1 MVRLGGTF
9 RRIVPD
15 ADVVRL
21 VVPARP
27 EFLRLARVTAAGLAV
42 RFGFVYDE
50 VEDIRLGVDEICFAA
65 LGGRERDGTVEITFR
80 VAPQVIVVEGTG
92 TFSDPGA
99 APGINE
105 LSRLV
110 LAAVADEHDVKVT
123 ARHVEFRLVKR
134 HPDRAASA

>member
-1 MVRLGGTF
+1 MGGTF

-50 VEDIRLGVDEICFAA
+50 VEDIINASDFIAM
-65 LGGRERDGTVEITFR
+65 T
-80 VAPQVIVVEGTG
+80 EGAQLL
-92 TFSDPGA
+92 F
-99 APGINE
+99 I
-105 LSRLV
+105 
-110 LAAVADEHDVKVT
+110 
-123 ARHVEFRLVKR
+123 
-134 HPDRAASA
+134 